1 VPRFSDVRGLAVT
14 AASAES
20 GRRLDD
26 AIDSYLGARS
36 DTRTRL
42 DAVLDAD
49 PDFAFAHCVDGYVRM
64 LASKREGTEL
74 ARHALLRARAA
85 AVRHPP
91 STREARHIDALE
103 AWSSGDM
110 RGAARQWQ
118 AIVTDDPLDLDAIK
132 VSQFVLSYLGESTG
146 MRDLVASV
154 LPAWDSDL
162 PGYGYLLGCYAYGLE
177 EAGDYAAAE
186 RTGRRA
192 VELNPCDIWAAHAV
206 AHVAEMQGR
215 RHEGLVWI
223 ANGAGHWRECNNF
236 ALHLRWHEA
245 LFRLD
250 LEEHDRVLDVYDREV
265 RGEQSDEY
273 LDIANAVS
281 LLWRLEQAEV
291 DVGDRWRDLADSA
304 RPHTD
309 DHALVFVD
317 LHYLM
322 ALAAVGDAPAV
333 EQFMHSCT
341 QFAHEGS
348 TTEAAVMAEVGLPLA
363 RAVVAH
369 RRGDFGHVV
378 DQLLPVRSRIRGI
391 GASHAQRDIF
401 DQLLIDAAMRDR
413 QWRAAR
419 ELLAERTALRPG
431 NMWGWKHYAA
441 VLHALGSSQATA
453 ALRTLDHLRE
463 T

>member
-1 VPRFSDVRGLAVT
+1 VPRFSDVRGLSV
-14 AASAES
+14 AATSAES
-20 GRRLDD
+20 ARRLDD

-36 DTRTRL
+36 DTRSRL
-42 DAVLDAD
+42 DLVLDAD
-49 PDFAFAHCVDGYVRM
+49 PDFAFAHCVDGYLRM
-64 LASKREGTEL
+64 LASKREGTEQARDAL
-74 ARHALLRARAA
+74 QRARTTAARHA
-85 AVRHPP
+85 P
-91 STREARHIDALE
+91 SDRESRHIDALD
-103 AWSSGDM
+103 AWSRGDM
-110 RGAARQWQ
+110 RGAAQLWRSIL
-118 AIVTDDPLDLDAIK
+118 ADSPVDLVAIK
-132 VSQFVLSYLGESTG
+132 VSQFVLSYLGESQG
-146 MRDLVASV
+146 MRDLVASL
-154 LPAWDSDL
+154 LPAWDSGL

-206 AHVAEMQGR
+206 AHVAEMEGR
-215 RHEGLVWI
+215 RQEGLVWI
-223 ANGAGHWRECNNF
+223 ANGAAHWRECNNF
-236 ALHLRWHEA
+236 AFHLRWHEA

-281 LLWRLEQAEV
+281 LLWRLEQADV
-291 DVGDRWRDLADSA
+291 DVGNRWRELAERA
-304 RPHTD
+304 RAHTD

-333 EQFMHSCT
+333 EQFVHSCE
-341 QFAHEGS
+341 QFALDAGG
-348 TTEAAVMAEVGLPLA
+348 TEAMVMADVGLPLA
-363 RAVVAH
+363 RGVVAH
-369 RRGDFGHVV
+369 RRGDFGEVV

-401 DQLLIDAAMRDR
+401 DQLLVDAAMRDR
-413 QWRAAR
+413 QWRVAR

-453 ALRTLDHLRE
+453 ARRTLDHLRE